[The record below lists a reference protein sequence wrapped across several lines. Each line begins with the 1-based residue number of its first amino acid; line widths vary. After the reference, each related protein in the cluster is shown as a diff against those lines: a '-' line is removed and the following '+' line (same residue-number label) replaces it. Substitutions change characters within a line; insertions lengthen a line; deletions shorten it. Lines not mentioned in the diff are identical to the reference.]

1 MFFSYPFQ
9 MPLFII
15 VCMIKSQ
22 FGSVLQYCT
31 CTRLSCNKTLQW
43 KSGYYTESK
52 TEASKCCQVVISA
65 VVLKNVTLKTK
76 IQFGSKQRKNNNT
89 HCPNGIAFVMSCVR
103 GTDATVSTLGE
114 ASEGGVPCYCK
125 HSTDEQRRTHWHV
138 GDLSPFG
145 QSGLLQWTVDKEAVV
160 VANKSWGEQQGQRI
174 RV

>member
-1 MFFSYPFQ
+1 MASCKVTDLTHVKLQDNAKTVKGQRQRCANCNNDRSQSQVFVSGELLIADDICSDLKEKKINLFFYMRILAVIKQLFSFNVFLVSFSD
-9 MPLFII
+9 LFII

-76 IQFGSKQRKNNNT
+76 IQFVSKQRKKQQ
-89 HCPNGIAFVMSCVR
+89 H
-103 GTDATVSTLGE
+103 TL
-114 ASEGGVPCYCK
+114 S
-125 HSTDEQRRTHWHV
+125 
-138 GDLSPFG
+138 
-145 QSGLLQWTVDKEAVV
+145 
-160 VANKSWGEQQGQRI
+160 
-174 RV
+174 

>member
-9 MPLFII
+9 MPRFII
-15 VCMIKSQ
+15 VCMIKSL

-76 IQFGSKQRKNNNT
+76 IQFGSKQRKKTTTHTVLMELHLSCLVSEAQMLLLVPWVKPVKVVYPATANT
-89 HCPNGIAFVMSCVR
+89 ALMNSAEP
-103 GTDATVSTLGE
+103 TDTWVTWAHLARVGFS
-114 ASEGGVPCYCK
+114 SEP
-125 HSTDEQRRTHWHV
+125 
-138 GDLSPFG
+138 
-145 QSGLLQWTVDKEAVV
+145 
-160 VANKSWGEQQGQRI
+160 
-174 RV
+174 